1 MDESEKSIPYKK
13 PQSMIRKARSDLIIH
28 AFGELSSVLTVF
40 IRLTALGAY

>member
-1 MDESEKSIPYKK
+1 
-13 PQSMIRKARSDLIIH
+13 MIRKARSDLIMH

>member
-1 MDESEKSIPYKK
+1 MDETEKSIPLKK
-13 PQSMIRKARSDLIIH
+13 SHSMIRKARSDLIMH